1 MKKNEKI
8 ISARG
13 FSFCKMCKKEKKN
26 LKKFTVRKIQLRKF
40 KNARKKKLPK
50 KLAKC
55 PFRNLK
61 YCHQN
66 LPQCGQQIL
75 FSCVKKFDDKN
86 REKDF
91 LFGAIFN
98 TDKFKTEREK
108 LKLRENSL
116 QKSASMNKNKN
127 QFMLRNTRKPEKNL
141 RKKPKTRFLEK
152 NV

>member
-1 MKKNEKI
+1 M
-8 ISARG
+8 
-13 FSFCKMCKKEKKN
+13 
-26 LKKFTVRKIQLRKF
+26 
-40 KNARKKKLPK
+40 
-50 KLAKC
+50 
-55 PFRNLK
+55 
-61 YCHQN
+61 
-66 LPQCGQQIL
+66 PQCGQQIL

-127 QFMLRNTRKPEKNL
+127 QFMLRNTRKPEKKPTKKTENTIF
-141 RKKPKTRFLEK
+141 RKKCVNIEEMYHH
-152 NV
+152 V